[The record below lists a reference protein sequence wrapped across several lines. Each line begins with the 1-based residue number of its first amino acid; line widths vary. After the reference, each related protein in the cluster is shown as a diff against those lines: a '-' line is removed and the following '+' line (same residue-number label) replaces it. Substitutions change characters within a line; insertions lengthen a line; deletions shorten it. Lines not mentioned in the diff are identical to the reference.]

1 MAYAPLGSPSY
12 SAHPREDKERPRT
25 RAKTLR
31 LVRAP
36 VYEDSD
42 TESVDLDLPSDPV
55 SPSTVSSSAKPRAR
69 SKSST
74 KASTHRKSVAKEVT
88 PVLEAPSPESEEVD
102 ELVDEGVVEPEE
114 RVASP
119 PEVSPSPPPRRLR
132 RLVRRASTTEV
143 PETPAPEDPEV
154 ASPEALPEAALLA
167 AAPEA
172 QSRGGS
178 ASEAEGEMEGRQE
191 DEDVVMGNM
200 EMAGEDLSADEA
212 LALDLQR
219 EELERAG
226 LQDDEPRASG
236 SGAPLVDY
244 DDTRSPTPVSGELPS
259 AGFVFDPRRASTARS
274 RVSSQASIVAG
285 LESLRGVGIGG
296 LPLEPDF
303 RAVEEAIQGQGA
315 PGAAAEAAAR
325 LEALL
330 ARYHAASEGQ
340 SGSGKGKGRAH

>member
-219 EELERAG
+219 EELERAEHALSELG
-226 LQDDEPRASG
+226 LEA
-236 SGAPLVDY
+236 
-244 DDTRSPTPVSGELPS
+244 ELEVALGPP
-259 AGFVFDPRRASTARS
+259 AER
-274 RVSSQASIVAG
+274 IVA
-285 LESLRGVGIGG
+285 LAERRHADLIVVGTR
-296 LPLEPDF
+296 EPDLLERLF
-303 RAVEEAIQGQGA
+303 GLSVSDAVE
-315 PGAAAEAAAR
+315 
-325 LEALL
+325 
-330 ARYHAASEGQ
+330 H
-340 SGSGKGKGRAH
+340 RAHCDVLIVH